1 LLGTRKNANVET
13 ARSRWGGLRVP
24 RKLVRVALMGLFAW
38 TATGCVGVVYAVKA
52 NSAASNLEEAKTLG
66 ADETAEYEY
75 YYAKAYLEKAME
87 LAAEAEYGDA
97 IEFAGIADETAE
109 KAVELAREAHRSAG
123 R

>member
-1 LLGTRKNANVET
+1 MGT
-13 ARSRWGGLRVP
+13 ARSRWGALPGL
-24 RKLVRVALMGLFAW
+24 RKLVRVALMGLCAW
-38 TATGCVGVVYAVKA
+38 AASGCVGVIYAVKA
-52 NSAASNLEEAKTLG
+52 NSAAANLEEAKTLG
-66 ADETAEYEY
+66 GEETAEYEY

-97 IEFAGIADETAE
+97 IVFAGIADDTAE

>member
-1 LLGTRKNANVET
+1 MVLTVLL
-13 ARSRWGGLRVP
+13 
-24 RKLVRVALMGLFAW
+24 AW
-38 TATGCVGVVYAVKA
+38 LTTGCVGVVYAVKA

-66 ADETAEYEY
+66 AEETAEYEY
-75 YYAKAYLEKAME
+75 FYAKAYLEKAME

-97 IEFAGIADETAE
+97 IEFAGIADDSAE